1 MGQGTRAQ
9 AHCLLLHTVHDLW
22 QSLSWH
28 SYFISVQ
35 ADCLPVTDSIMT
47 QLFIKMRAVVCPWWT
62 RSWNSFA
69 STWKQIVCCG
79 QTPSWHS
86 LLSAWGQIACPWQTE
101 SWHMLA
107 LFINTLLS
115 AWGQIACP
123 WQTESWHM
131 PALFINTLLSA
142 WGQIACPWQ
151 TESWHMP
158 ALFINTATDVSKEYT
173 SSAFWLWGWHLG
185 FNPD

>member
-1 MGQGTRAQ
+1 MLIQSSKSSWRQIICPLPESVLYLFCPNESGLSAPGIPSLDIELCISLYRLSSCMVLQVHRNHTGFFRDGGRMGQGMRAQ
-9 AHCLLLHTVHDLW
+9 AHYLLLHTVPELW

-35 ADCLPVTDSIMT
+35 ADCLPMTDSIMT

-62 RSWNSFA
+62 CSWNSFA
-69 STWKQIVCCG
+69 STRKQIVCCR

-86 LLSAWGQIACPWQTE
+86 
-101 SWHMLA
+101 
-107 LFINTLLS
+107 
-115 AWGQIACP
+115 
-123 WQTESWHM
+123 
-131 PALFINTLLSA
+131 LLSA

-158 ALFINTATDVSKEYT
+158 ALFINTATDVS
-173 SSAFWLWGWHLG
+173 
-185 FNPD
+185 